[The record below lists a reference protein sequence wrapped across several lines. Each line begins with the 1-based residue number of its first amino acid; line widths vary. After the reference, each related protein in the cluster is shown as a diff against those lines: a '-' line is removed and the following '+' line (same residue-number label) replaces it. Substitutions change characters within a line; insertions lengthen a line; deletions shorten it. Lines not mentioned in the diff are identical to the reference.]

1 MNKSILILFILSLGV
16 RLSAQEEWSVSE
28 CIHYALEHHPNIGI
42 QKELVVINKQNYLE
56 AIGNLL
62 PSINTQVGAGLSFG
76 NSRDYTTQAMTTNNT
91 FSNQYQITASL
102 MLFDGLSSINRL
114 KMARVNT
121 AKSRNQF
128 QNIKDMLSY
137 EVVEAYLNVAY
148 FDETISLAQKQ
159 VATSIANQKK
169 LERMEELGMVSIV
182 EITEAKAKLAEDK
195 YFLTQQENLKK
206 IAVILLKEKLNYP
219 LDKDLYIKGVNGLYT
234 VNITLESASD
244 IFAEA
249 IQYLPQAL
257 ITQNSVDAEK
267 MAFRSAKGSWYPR
280 ISMNLGSNTNY
291 FKYLNKTVESDSKWS
306 YSDQLKDNRGE
317 FIQFNFSFPIFTG
330 FSRTSNVRRAKANFA
345 IARYEQENTFS
356 KIYRDIEQTIADVNG
371 QVDDYHQALEQ
382 EEAMLAAHQANVK
395 KHQEGLIDPIQL
407 SISANRL
414 LQAQVASMKS
424 YHTYV
429 LKLKLYQYYKGI
441 PYTEQN

>member
-56 AIGNLL
+56 AIGKLL

-280 ISMNLGSNTNY
+280 ISMNLGSSTNY

-317 FIQFNFSFPIFTG
+317 FIQFNLSFPIFTG
-330 FSRTSNVRRAKANFA
+330 FSRTTNVRRAKANFA

>member
-1 MNKSILILFILSLGV
+1 
-16 RLSAQEEWSVSE
+16 
-28 CIHYALEHHPNIGI
+28 
-42 QKELVVINKQNYLE
+42 
-56 AIGNLL
+56 LL

-257 ITQNSVDAEK
+257 IAQNSVDAEK

-280 ISMNLGSNTNY
+280 ISMNLGSSTNY

-330 FSRTSNVRRAKANFA
+330 FSRTTNLRRAKANFA

>member
-1 MNKSILILFILSLGV
+1 
-16 RLSAQEEWSVSE
+16 
-28 CIHYALEHHPNIGI
+28 
-42 QKELVVINKQNYLE
+42 
-56 AIGNLL
+56 
-62 PSINTQVGAGLSFG
+62 
-76 NSRDYTTQAMTTNNT
+76 
-91 FSNQYQITASL
+91 
-102 MLFDGLSSINRL
+102 
-114 KMARVNT
+114 MARVNT

-257 ITQNSVDAEK
+257 IAQNSVDAEK

-280 ISMNLGSNTNY
+280 ISMNLGSSTNY

-317 FIQFNFSFPIFTG
+317 FIQFNLSFPIFTG

>member
-56 AIGNLL
+56 AIGKLL

-257 ITQNSVDAEK
+257 IAQNSVDAEK

-330 FSRTSNVRRAKANFA
+330 FSRTTNLRRAKANFA

>member
-1 MNKSILILFILSLGV
+1 
-16 RLSAQEEWSVSE
+16 
-28 CIHYALEHHPNIGI
+28 
-42 QKELVVINKQNYLE
+42 
-56 AIGNLL
+56 
-62 PSINTQVGAGLSFG
+62 
-76 NSRDYTTQAMTTNNT
+76 
-91 FSNQYQITASL
+91 
-102 MLFDGLSSINRL
+102 MLFRS
-114 KMARVNT
+114 
-121 AKSRNQF
+121 
-128 QNIKDMLSY
+128 
-137 EVVEAYLNVAY
+137 
-148 FDETISLAQKQ
+148 
-159 VATSIANQKK
+159 
-169 LERMEELGMVSIV
+169 
-182 EITEAKAKLAEDK
+182 
-195 YFLTQQENLKK
+195 
-206 IAVILLKEKLNYP
+206 
-219 LDKDLYIKGVNGLYT
+219 
-234 VNITLESASD
+234 TLESASD

-257 ITQNSVDAEK
+257 IAQNSVDAEK

-280 ISMNLGSNTNY
+280 ISMNLGSSTNY

-330 FSRTSNVRRAKANFA
+330 FSRTTNVRRAKANFA